1 MAVAL
6 PPADPDAAAERR
18 RLEHHRRA
26 DHVFG
31 HSAVLSHVRP
41 PRPSASAGNLGLAET
56 TVTQKAN
63 AEFRR
68 VR

>member
-31 HSAVLSHVRP
+31 HSAALSHVHP
-41 PRPSASAGNLGLAET
+41 PRPSTSVANLGRGET
-56 TVTQKAN
+56 AVTQKAN

>member
-6 PPADPDAAAERR
+6 PPADPDAFAERR

-31 HSAVLSHVRP
+31 HSAVLSHPRS
-41 PRPSASAGNLGLAET
+41 PRPSVSSANLGHAET